1 MTTQTLVKPES
12 PSKPSPY
19 QADVELKYL
28 SLRAELECM
37 LQELQAKTAE
47 K

>member
-1 MTTQTLVKPES
+1 MTTQTLVKSES
-12 PSKPSPY
+12 QVKASPY
-19 QADVELKYL
+19 QAEVELKYL